1 MERTV
6 LYAILYDIN
15 RLSDSWINKDRIYY
29 GDDFKEERTIPFL
42 EQRCNNE
49 NPSSLTFELL
59 LVQIQQW
66 IESYFVEEKETI
78 LVGSSDDWD

>member
-29 GDDFKEERTIPFL
+29 GDDFKEERTIPESTHEFINGGD
-42 EQRCNNE
+42 E
-49 NPSSLTFELL
+49 SSAN
-59 LVQIQQW
+59 
-66 IESYFVEEKETI
+66 
-78 LVGSSDDWD
+78 G